1 MDDLNLKDLCR
12 TYPITAVLTAIN
24 IVFFLFLDLTG
35 ITETTAGML
44 NWGACYYP
52 YVFSRGEYWRLITAV
67 FMHFNISHLAGN
79 MLALILL
86 GYRLEKLLGHV
97 QYLLVYLITGAG
109 ANLLSLLINNLLGP
123 NYVTAGASGAIFG
136 VIGALFA
143 YLLLSRG
150 SIDGVGYRQ
159 MIIGVIFLIYTSTID
174 SSVDFI
180 GHAAG
185 LVIGFLLGVL
195 LYRIRERGR

>member
-1 MDDLNLKDLCR
+1 MDELKDLCR
-12 TYPITAVLTAIN
+12 DYPVTALLAVVN

-35 ITETTAGML
+35 ITGTTAGML

-52 YVFSRGEYWRLITAV
+52 YVFQRGEYWRLITAF
-67 FMHFNISHLAGN
+67 FMHFSFQHLAGN
-79 MLALILL
+79 MLALLLL
-86 GYRLEKLLGHV
+86 GYRLEALLGHV
-97 QYLLVYLITGAG
+97 QYLLVYLITGTG
-109 ANLLSLLINNLLGP
+109 ANVFSLLINHMLGHT
-123 NYVTAGASGAIFG
+123 YVTAGASGAIYG

-143 YLLLSRG
+143 FLLLSRG

-159 MIIGVIFLIYTSTID
+159 MIIGVIFLVYTSLID

-185 LVIGFLLGVL
+185 LVIGFLLGAL
-195 LYRIRERGR
+195 LYEMRVHRRR